1 MTARLPLSP
10 AFDLPVGAA
19 AERHNRE
26 VREVWETY
34 RADRPIRVPVQFA
47 GARTLYHERHGVDW
61 RGYYESPDE
70 MIRLQLEA
78 AKYQRE
84 LPYGDH
90 PLGEPPEQWEVR
102 VDFHP
107 IATAASFGCPVMF
120 RPDAV
125 PAHHSLHLSLEECQ
139 SLVFPD
145 PRTSAL
151 LPKHATFI
159 DEFDR
164 RCVTEGL
171 RFMDRPVVRVKPT
184 IPSTGGGVF
193 STALDLRGHEIMSD
207 MYEEPAFVHALLER
221 IAEWRIDLERI
232 WTLRDGM
239 EFPLDH
245 PGKGEIEIVDHG
257 IDMLSVEI
265 YEKFLGALIDKL
277 GLKYRQAPSTF
288 LHHCGRGS
296 HLFPAMKRRY
306 KFDRLHGLCWPIN
319 DVGRI
324 RRELGY
330 DIWITAVIAD
340 TIMQQGPEATHAAVR
355 DFLTP
360 EVKGSGRICLW
371 APGEV
376 AGIPVASY
384 EALYAAAK
392 EFGRYR

>member
-1 MTARLPLSP
+1 MKLSTQFAPDARSP
-10 AFDLPVGAA
+10 WVA
-19 AERHNRE
+19 RHNDE

-47 GARTLYHERHGVDW
+47 GARTLFHERHGLDW
-61 RGYYESPDE
+61 RGYYEDPDE
-70 MIRLQLEA
+70 MIRLQLET

-84 LPYGDH
+84 LPLGDH
-90 PLGEPPEQWEVR
+90 VLGEAPEQWEVR

-107 IATAASFGCPVMF
+107 IVTAASFGCPVLF

-125 PAHHSLHLSLEECQ
+125 PAHHSLHLSLEECAA
-139 SLVFPD
+139 LPLPD
-145 PRTSAL
+145 LRSSAL
-151 LPKHATFI
+151 LPRHATFI
-159 DEFDR
+159 DHFDR
-164 RCVTEGL
+164 RCGTEGL
-171 RFMDRPVVRVKPT
+171 RFLGRPVARVKPT

-207 MYEEPAFVHALLER
+207 MYEAPDFVHAFLER
-221 IAEWRIDLERI
+221 IAEWRIALERI
-232 WTLRDGM
+232 WTVRDGL
-239 EFPLDH
+239 EFSFDH
-245 PGKGEIEIVDHG
+245 PGRGEIEITDHG
-257 IDMLSVEI
+257 IDMLSVGT
-265 YEKFLGALIDKL
+265 YETFVGALIDRL
-277 GLKYRQAPSTF
+277 GRKYGQAPSKF
-288 LHHCGRGS
+288 LHHCGRGA
-296 HLFPAMKRRY
+296 HLFPAMKQRSQI
-306 KFDRLHGLCWPIN
+306 DRLHGLTWPVN

-340 TIMQQGPEATHAAVR
+340 TILLRGPEATHAAVR

-371 APGEV
+371 APGEA

-384 EALYAAAK
+384 EALYAATK